1 MQAMA
6 ATPCSAASPRFG
18 SLPVFLFL
26 CVCCL
31 FTTGFGAPRL
41 VDREFAPTVRVD
53 AADLAAW
60 SAASAPPAVS
70 AAAALVYDV
79 DAGRVLLAA
88 HADSPHPP
96 ASLTKLMTALLV
108 LEQGDLE
115 ALVTVVPEDLAGDA
129 SMGLRA
135 GEALTVR
142 QLLWGLLVASGNDA
156 AMALAR
162 HSAGSVPAFVERMN
176 RRAAE
181 LGLAQTR
188 FVNPHG
194 LDAEGHVSSAADLL
208 VIARHAWQHAL
219 LREIVAQPAAT
230 VAGHELQS
238 TNQLLAGYPG
248 AVGLKTG
255 TTPAAGECLI
265 AAVARDGHVVFVIV
279 LGSADRYADFRTLHT
294 HYLDNYIWL
303 HGRPAA
309 LAALNRVIDSTGALR
324 YLAVEGEP
332 PALLSTRWGAPAL
345 TAYRRLTLPVGADWA
360 VGQKAGALE
369 WRLGDTLVATQTLAL
384 R

>member
-1 MQAMA
+1 MVAH
-6 ATPCSAASPRFG
+6 PCSAASPRLG
-18 SLPVFLFL
+18 WLPVFLFL

-31 FTTGFGAPRL
+31 FTTGFGPPRL
-41 VDREFAPTVRVD
+41 VDREFAPTTRVG
-53 AADLAAW
+53 AAELAAW
-60 SAASAPPAVS
+60 AAASAPPAVS

-88 HADSPHPP
+88 HEEDALPP

-108 LEQGDLE
+108 LEQDDLE
-115 ALVTVVPEDLAGDA
+115 ALVTIAPEDLIGDA

-135 GEALTVR
+135 GEAVTVR
-142 QLLWGLLVASGNDA
+142 QLLWGLLVPSGNDA

-208 VIARHAWQHAL
+208 TLARHAWQHAL
-219 LREIVAQPAAT
+219 LREIVAQPAAI
-230 VAGHELQS
+230 VAGHEMQS
-238 TNQLLAGYPG
+238 TNRLLADYPG
-248 AVGLKTG
+248 VVGLKTG

-265 AAVARDGHVVFVIV
+265 AAVEDSGHVVFVVV
-279 LGSADRYADFRTLHT
+279 LGSADRYADFRTLHE
-294 HYLDNYIWL
+294 HYQDNYIWL

-309 LAALNRVIDSTGALR
+309 LAALNRLVDPAGALR

-332 PALLSTRWGAPAL
+332 PSLLSTRWGAPAL
-345 TAYRRLTLPVGADWA
+345 TAYRRLALPSEAGWTAGQA
-360 VGQKAGALE
+360 VGALE